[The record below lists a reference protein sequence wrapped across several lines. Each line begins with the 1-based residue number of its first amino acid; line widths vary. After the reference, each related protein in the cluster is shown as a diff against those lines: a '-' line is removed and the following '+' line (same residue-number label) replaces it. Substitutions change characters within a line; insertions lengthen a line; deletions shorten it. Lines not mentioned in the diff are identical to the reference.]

1 MKATTRRN
9 QAGFTLAELL
19 VALVTGMVVVLGVT
33 IMLVRFEGGRR
44 TLTSMN
50 STSTGGAYAS
60 YMLDRTLRSAGSG
73 FVQGWREALGCE
85 LRAMRAGAAVLP
97 RPTNFPAPFTTVPTT
112 LRLAP
117 LIAFAGAGTDSS
129 DVLMVAT
136 GASGLGEAPLRV
148 LPGSS
153 ANSQLLIPA
162 TVGMRGNDLVLVAE
176 EGMACMLQQVSPGFA
191 GGADQLLTFGGTY
204 AAAAMGGQQL
214 ADMGV
219 TQTAWVSALGNTTGN
234 LPSLRL
240 LGVGAN
246 NTLVSH
252 DVLRLDGTDAIN
264 PEADGVVDMRVR
276 YGVDTNDDG
285 ILDNWVTPA
294 DAGWTAAELMAGTAA
309 AQTQLRRIIA
319 VQVGLV
325 MRNPV
330 LERNNVAPATLE
342 LFSSL
347 PTALRHSHAISTAN
361 RLYRHRTVEV
371 TVPLRNVLLM
381 PRT

>member
-1 MKATTRRN
+1 MNSTRKQ

-60 YMLDRTLRSAGSG
+60 YVLDRTLRSAGSG
-73 FVQGWREALGCE
+73 FVQGWRDALGCE
-85 LRAMRAGAAVLP
+85 LRAVRAGTTVLP
-97 RPTNFPAPFTTVPTT
+97 RPSSFPAPFASVPTT
-112 LRLAP
+112 VRLAP
-117 LIAFAGAGTDSS
+117 LIAFAGAGTNGS
-129 DVLMVAT
+129 DVMMVAT
-136 GASGLGEAPLRV
+136 GAAGLGEAPLRV

-153 ANSQLLIPA
+153 SSSQVLIPA
-162 TVGMRGNDLVLVAE
+162 TVGMRGNDLVLVAQD
-176 EGMACMLQQVSPGFA
+176 GMACMLQQVTPGFA
-191 GGADQLLTFGGTY
+191 GGADQTLTFGGDY
-204 AAAAMGGQQL
+204 AASTMGGQQL

-219 TQTAWVSALGNTTGN
+219 TQTAWVSSLGNTAGN
-234 LPSLRL
+234 QPSLRL
-240 LGVGAN
+240 YGVGAN
-246 NTLVSH
+246 STLVSH
-252 DVLRLDGTDAIN
+252 DLLRLDGTDTVS
-264 PEADGVVDMRVR
+264 PEADGVVDLRVR

-285 ILDNWVTPA
+285 ILDDWVAPTA
-294 DAGWTAAELMAGTAA
+294 AGWTAADLMAGTGA

-330 LERNNVAPATLE
+330 LEREDVAPATLE
-342 LFSSL
+342 LFGSL
-347 PTALRHSHAISTAN
+347 PSAQRHSHSISSGN
-361 RLYRHRTVEV
+361 RKYRHRTVEV